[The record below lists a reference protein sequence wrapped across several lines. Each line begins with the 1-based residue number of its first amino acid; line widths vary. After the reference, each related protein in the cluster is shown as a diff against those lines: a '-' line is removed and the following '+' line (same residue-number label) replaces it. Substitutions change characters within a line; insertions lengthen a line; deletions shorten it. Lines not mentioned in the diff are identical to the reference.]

1 MIEDLK
7 GDESWR
13 LFRIISE
20 FTEGFEELSD
30 IGFAVTIF
38 GSART
43 KPTDP
48 YYQAAEE
55 IAALLAEEKFSII
68 SGGGPGI
75 MEAANK
81 GGAEHGAKSVGL
93 NIDLPFEQVP
103 NEFQNLSLDFRYFF
117 ARKVMFVKYSM
128 GYVCMPGGFGTLDE
142 FFESLTLMQTNKI
155 YRMPLVLFGIEFW
168 EGLLGWMRTKLI
180 ERGTIAM
187 EDFDLITL
195 TDDPREV
202 VAIMNQHRQWKQDKI
217 REARLTELQQHFGEN
232 GGEEWLACLEKIYP
246 QLKEL
251 MGK

>member
-30 IGFAVTIF
+30 IGFAVTLF

-55 IAALLAEEKFSII
+55 IAALLAEEGFAII

-81 GGAEHGAKSVGL
+81 GGAEHGTKSIGL

-155 YRMPLVLFGIEFW
+155 YRMPLVLYGIEFW

-202 VAIMNQHRQWKQDKI
+202 VAIMKQHRDWKQEKI
-217 REARLTELQQHFGEN
+217 RDARMVEMKKRFGED
-232 GGEEWLACLEKIYP
+232 GGKEWLDCLEQLYP
-246 QLKEL
+246 QLKEML
-251 MGK
+251 EP

>member
-7 GDESWR
+7 ADDSWR
-13 LFRIISE
+13 MFRIMSE

-43 KPTDP
+43 KPSDR
-48 YYQAAEE
+48 YYQAAEQ
-55 IAALLAEEKFSII
+55 IAGLLGEEGFSII

-81 GGAEHGAKSVGL
+81 GAAEHNATSVGL

-103 NEFQNLSLDFRYFF
+103 NKYQNLTLDFRYFF

-142 FFESLTLMQTNKI
+142 FFEALTLMQTNKI
-155 YRMPLVLFGIEFW
+155 YPMPLVLFGIEYW
-168 EGLLGWMRTKLI
+168 EGLLAWMRNKLI
-180 ERGTIAM
+180 DHGTISE

-202 VAIMNQHRQWKQDKI
+202 AAIMKQHRQWKQEQI
-217 REARLTELQQHFGEN
+217 REANLEHLRKHFGSEAK
-232 GGEEWLACLEKIYP
+232 EEWLACIEKLYAEYNP
-246 QLKEL
+246 LQK
-251 MGK
+251 

>member
-30 IGFAVTIF
+30 IGFAVTLF

-55 IAALLAEEKFSII
+55 IAALLADEGFAII

-81 GGAEHGAKSVGL
+81 GGAEHGANSIGL
-93 NIDLPFEQVP
+93 NIDLPFEQIP
-103 NEFQNLSLDFRYFF
+103 NSYQNLSLDFRYFF

-168 EGLLGWMRTKLI
+168 EGLLGWMHTKLI

-202 VAIMNQHRQWKQDKI
+202 VAIMKQHREWKQEKI
-217 REARLTELQQHFGEN
+217 RDARMTEMKKRFGED
-232 GGEEWLACLEKIYP
+232 GGKEWLDCLEQLYP
-246 QLKEL
+246 QLKEIL
-251 MGK
+251 K

>member
-30 IGFAVTIF
+30 IGFAVTLF

-48 YYQAAEE
+48 YYQAAEQ
-55 IAALLAEEKFSII
+55 IAALLAEEGFAII

-81 GGAEHGAKSVGL
+81 GGAENGAKSIGL

-202 VAIMNQHRQWKQDKI
+202 VAIMKQHRDWKQEMI
-217 REARLTELQQHFGEN
+217 RDARVSEMKKRFSED
-232 GGEEWLACLEKIYP
+232 GGKEWVECLEQIYP
-246 QLKEL
+246 QLKKLLE
-251 MGK
+251 

>member
-13 LFRIISE
+13 MFRIISE

-43 KPTDP
+43 KPSDP
-48 YYQAAEE
+48 YYKAADE
-55 IAALLAEEKFSII
+55 ISSLLAQEGFSII

-81 GGAEHGAKSVGL
+81 GAAEHNAISVGL
-93 NIDLPFEQVP
+93 NIDLPFEQLP
-103 NEFQNLSLDFRYFF
+103 NKYQNLPLDFRYFF

-155 YRMPLVLFGIEFW
+155 YPMPLVLFGIEYW
-168 EGLLGWMRTKLI
+168 EGLLSWMRSKLI
-180 ERGTIAM
+180 EHGTISEA
-187 EDFDLITL
+187 DFDLITL
-195 TDDPREV
+195 TDDPHEV
-202 VAIMNQHRQWKQDKI
+202 LAIMKQHREWKQEQIHLANLEHLRK
-217 REARLTELQQHFGEN
+217 HFGAEAK
-232 GGEEWLACLEKIYP
+232 EEWLTCLDKLCTPHSKFLEK
-246 QLKEL
+246 
-251 MGK
+251 

>member
-7 GDESWR
+7 ADDSWR
-13 LFRIISE
+13 MFRIMSE

-30 IGFAVTIF
+30 IGFAITLF

-43 KPTDP
+43 KPSDR
-48 YYQAAEE
+48 YYQAAEQ
-55 IAALLAEEKFSII
+55 IAGLLGEEGFAII

-81 GGAEHGAKSVGL
+81 GAAEHHATSVGL

-103 NEFQNLSLDFRYFF
+103 NKYQNLTLDFRYFF

-142 FFESLTLMQTNKI
+142 FFEALTLMQTNKI
-155 YRMPLVLFGIEFW
+155 YPMPLVLFGIDYW
-168 EGLLGWMRTKLI
+168 EGLLAWMRNKLI
-180 ERGTIAM
+180 GHGTISE

-202 VAIMNQHRQWKQDKI
+202 VAIMKQHRQWKREQI
-217 REARLTELQQHFGEN
+217 REANLEQLRKHFGSEAK
-232 GGEEWLACLEKIYP
+232 EEWLACIEKLCAEHNP
-246 QLKEL
+246 LQK
-251 MGK
+251 

>member
-13 LFRIISE
+13 LFRILSE
-20 FTEGFEELSD
+20 FTEGFEELAD

-43 KPTDP
+43 KPEDP
-48 YYQAAEE
+48 YYQAAEA
-55 IAALLAEEKFSII
+55 IAAQLGQEGFSII

-81 GGAEHGAKSVGL
+81 GAAEHNATSVGL
-93 NIDLPFEQVP
+93 NIELPFEQVP
-103 NEFQNLSLDFRYFF
+103 NTYQNLALDFRYFF

-155 YRMPLVLFGIEFW
+155 YPMPLVLFGIEFW
-168 EGLLGWMRTKLI
+168 EGLLGWMRDKLI
-180 ERGTIAM
+180 ERGAISP

-202 VAIMNQHRQWKQDKI
+202 VAIMKQHREWKGQKI
-217 REARLTELQQHFGEN
+217 KQAQMEELRKHFGEEAK
-232 GGEEWLACLEKIYP
+232 EEWLECLNRLC
-246 QLKEL
+246 LKSGDL
-251 MGK
+251 LNK

>member
-13 LFRIISE
+13 MFRIISE
-20 FTEGFEELSD
+20 FTEGFEELSE

-43 KPTDP
+43 QPAAP
-48 YYQAAEE
+48 YYQAAEK
-55 IAALLAEEKFSII
+55 IAGLLADEGFSII

-81 GGAEHGAKSVGL
+81 GAAERDAISVGL
-93 NIDLPFEQVP
+93 NIDLPFEQIP
-103 NEFQNLSLDFRYFF
+103 NKYQNLTLDFRYFF

-155 YRMPLVLFGIEFW
+155 YPMPLVLFGVEYW
-168 EGLLGWMRTKLI
+168 EGLLAWMRSKLI
-180 ERGTIAM
+180 EHGTISE

-195 TDDPREV
+195 TDDPGEV
-202 VAIMNQHRQWKQDKI
+202 VDIMRRHREWKQGQI
-217 REARLTELQQHFGEN
+217 RQANLEHLRKHFGDDAK
-232 GGEEWLACLEKIYP
+232 EEWLGCIDRLCTPHSRFLEK
-246 QLKEL
+246 
-251 MGK
+251 

>member
-13 LFRIISE
+13 MFRIISE
-20 FTEGFEELSD
+20 FTEGFEALAD
-30 IGFAVTIF
+30 IGFAVTLF

-43 KPTDP
+43 KLEDP

-55 IAALLAEEKFSII
+55 IAGQLAEEGFSII

-81 GGAEHGAKSVGL
+81 GAVEHNATSVGL
-93 NIDLPFEQVP
+93 NIELPFEQVP
-103 NEFQNLSLDFRYFF
+103 NSYQNLALDFRYFF

-142 FFESLTLMQTNKI
+142 FFEALTLMQTNKI
-155 YRMPLVLFGIEFW
+155 YPMPLVLYGIEFW
-168 EGLLGWMRTKLI
+168 EGLLRWMRKTLVDH
-180 ERGTIAM
+180 GTISV

-202 VAIMNQHRQWKQDKI
+202 VAIMKQHREWKQRQI
-217 REARLTELQQHFGEN
+217 RQANLEHLRQHFGEQIQ
-232 GGEEWLACLEKIYP
+232 EEWLDCLDKLCTL
-246 QLKEL
+246 QNRFLLK
-251 MGK
+251 